1 MLHVIS
7 NSFYSLTL
15 VVSIF
20 FFAGTATAQIDFPSG
35 KEKYKPTEPAIIF
48 HPYYNDVQLI
58 EIDNLSRW
66 NDEVNH
72 YEMTRPRA
80 LQWSSL
86 LPPPAP
92 NVYLFRHRNGTIV
105 KAFNTKSS
113 LEELTRQYG
122 KLKPAELPKGA
133 IPLPASF
140 SRTMLYRFTQLHDYI
155 FDGFFKDL

>member
-1 MLHVIS
+1 MHIQLIFRFTSVLFLLFS
-7 NSFYSLTL
+7 GLT
-15 VVSIF
+15 V
-20 FFAGTATAQIDFPSG
+20 AGQFEDPPDR
-35 KEKYKPTEPAIIF
+35 KPTEPAIIF

-58 EIDNLSRW
+58 EIDNLGRW

-80 LQWSSL
+80 LQWSSV

-113 LEELTRQYG
+113 LEELTRKYG
-122 KLKPAELPKGA
+122 KL
-133 IPLPASF
+133 
-140 SRTMLYRFTQLHDYI
+140 Q
-155 FDGFFKDL
+155 